1 MDNINNWIVV
11 IFHHN
16 TIIGSV
22 GPFYTWTDANQWS
35 QLWKIKNARLHFVI
49 TLPDS
54 ISGAEQLIQHQLGN
68 KKSKAKNK

>member
-16 TIIGSV
+16 TIIDSV

-35 QLWKIKNARLHFVI
+35 QLWTMLATDIKNKVSYKQL
-49 TLPDS
+49 
-54 ISGAEQLIQHQLGN
+54 LIQHLELRIEPHTN
-68 KKSKAKNK
+68 